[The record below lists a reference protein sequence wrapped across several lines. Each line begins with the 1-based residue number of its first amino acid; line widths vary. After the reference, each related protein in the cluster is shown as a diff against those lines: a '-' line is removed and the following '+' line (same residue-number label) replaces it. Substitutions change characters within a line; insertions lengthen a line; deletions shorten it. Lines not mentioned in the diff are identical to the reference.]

1 VEAFA
6 ELAAVSWGTPPNP
19 RAFAGVSAA
28 CSNARVKRRTWERAL
43 ALLATSLVVAEGL
56 VACGARTGLLVI
68 EQGDAGIVVRDS
80 RADTFEVPDA
90 TFDGDAEP
98 DTIVTPDSLPPI
110 DVNPADVVIVGC
122 VDAGATQIY
131 LMSSQAELYSFYP
144 PTLAFMDIGPIV
156 CPSAGSPNSMGV
168 DRTGT
173 AYVNFTD
180 GTLSQVDTATA
191 ACGATPF
198 NSAAF
203 NFSTQFGMGYV
214 GDPAD
219 GGDTLH
225 VGSDSLGMAMQTQ
238 ASLATIDTTTFTLNL
253 IGPFAPAS
261 VFSPELTGTGDGRL
275 FVFYA
280 NPNDPTMSSSLITQ
294 VDPNTAQEIAS
305 NEIPGVVPG
314 SDYAFA
320 FYGGNFYIFTS
331 QAGEPSAVT
340 EFIPS
345 TNTANVVAMAPEAI
359 VGAGVSTCAP
369 MQ

>member
-1 VEAFA
+1 M
-6 ELAAVSWGTPPNP
+6 P
-19 RAFAGVSAA
+19 RLT
-28 CSNARVKRRTWERAL
+28 RRTWERV
-43 ALLATSLVVAEGL
+43 LATLAVSVLVAEGL
-56 VACGARTGLLVI
+56 IACGARTGLLVI
-68 EQGDAGIVVRDS
+68 EEGDAGIARDA
-80 RADTFEVPDA
+80 RADTFEAPDA
-90 TFDGDAEP
+90 TIDTSPDAQA

-131 LMSSQAELYSFYP
+131 LMGSDAELWSFYP

-156 CPSAGSPNSMGV
+156 CPSTGSPNSMGV

-191 ACGATPF
+191 ACAATPF

-214 GDPAD
+214 GDPD

-225 VGSDSLGMAMQTQ
+225 VGSDSLGMAVQAQ
-238 ASLATIDTTTFTLNL
+238 ASLATIDTTSFTLNL

-280 NPNDPTMSSSLITQ
+280 NPNDPTGSSLITQ
-294 VDPNTAQEIAS
+294 VDPGTAQEIAS
-305 NEIPGVVPG
+305 NEIPGVLPG

-331 QAGEPSAVT
+331 QMGEPSAVT

-345 TNTANVVAMAPEAI
+345 TNTTNVVATAPDTI